1 MGTYTAQGRWFLTR
15 AGDAVVAENHPEA
28 ATLFATPGLELD
40 EADAEAVGLPAAD
53 KAVAKAA
60 PKAEAKAVREADVE
74 DKGAAPRR
82 GS

>member
-15 AGDAVVAENHPEA
+15 AGDAVVAEDHPDA

-40 EADAEAVGLPAAD
+40 EADAEAVGLIAAE
-53 KAVAKAA
+53 KAA
-60 PKAEAKAVREADVE
+60 AKPETKAVRAADAE
-74 DKGAAPRR
+74 DKSAAPRR